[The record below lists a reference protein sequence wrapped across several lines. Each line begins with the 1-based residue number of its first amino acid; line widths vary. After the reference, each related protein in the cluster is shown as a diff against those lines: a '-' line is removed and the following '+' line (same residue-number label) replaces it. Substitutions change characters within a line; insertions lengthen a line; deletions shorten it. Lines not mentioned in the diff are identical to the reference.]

1 MTPSTPISLLAPAR
15 DLEVGK
21 AAIQA
26 GADAVYIGAPEFGAR
41 QAAGNSLED
50 IAELVQYA
58 HRFGVQVLVTLN
70 TLLHD
75 DEYPR
80 ACALAHDLYK
90 VGVDALII
98 QDLNLLHY
106 DLPPIRLHASTQCDN
121 RTPEQVLH
129 LQRLGFRRVVLARE
143 LSLDQ
148 IRDIHHTLH
157 STPYTL
163 HRDEVAPIELEAF
176 VHGALC
182 VSYSGRCYLSEV
194 LMDRSANRGCCAQ
207 PCRQRYDLL
216 DKDGNEILDIHGE
229 PIHQRYLLSLQD
241 MDRSQ
246 HLAQMIEAGVTT
258 FKIEGRLKDRDYVTN
273 IVAYYRQLLDQLIDS
288 NPSLQHASTRS
299 VYQYGFTPNPAKTFH
314 RSATDYFLHNRT
326 PHMANWDTPKSTG
339 EKIGK
344 VIATRHNAICVE
356 LAHGITLH
364 NGDGIC
370 YGDKGFAINRIE
382 GNWIY
387 PNNQYPIPNS
397 QYPLAKRPLPN
408 SPEGVQLPKVGTTIY
423 RNLDNEF
430 LRSLRAERKI
440 PTAIH
445 FEAVAEGYRLS
456 IGDKTAVFVADH
468 QPATNQE
475 RALQTIIQQ
484 LSKLGDTD
492 FVAHD
497 IQVFA
502 YEQPCSDTFP
512 YFIPTSQLNQWRRE
526 VIASLSPE
534 GVQYPIANS
543 QYPLAKR
550 PLPNSLE
557 GIQYP
562 IPNSTASLMTCKY
575 CILHE
580 LGHCRKINPMAN
592 EPRYLRLQ
600 NGTRLALEFDCK
612 NCEMKISKP

>member
-1 MTPSTPISLLAPAR
+1 MSTINYKISLLAPAR
-15 DLEVGK
+15 DLEVGI

-50 IAELVQYA
+50 IAELVLYA
-58 HRFGVQVLVTLN
+58 HRFGAQVLVTLN
-70 TLLHD
+70 TLLHN

-80 ACALAHDLYK
+80 ACALAHELYK

-98 QDLNLLHY
+98 QDLTLLNY

-129 LQRLGFRRVVLARE
+129 LQQLGFRRVVLARE

-182 VSYSGRCYLSEV
+182 VSYSGRCYLSEA

-207 PCRQRYDLL
+207 LCRQRYDLL
-216 DKDGNEILDIHGE
+216 DKNGNEILDIHGE

-246 HLAQMIEAGVTT
+246 HLAELIEAGVTT

-273 IVAYYRQLLDQLIDS
+273 IVAYYRQLLDQLIDN
-288 NPSLQHASTRS
+288 NPALAHASTPS
-299 VYQYGFTPNPAKTFH
+299 VYHYDFTPNPAKTFH
-314 RSATDYFLHNRT
+314 RGQTDYFLHGRT
-326 PHMANWDTPKSTG
+326 PNMANWQTPKSTG

-382 GNWIY
+382 GDWIY
-387 PNNQYPIPNS
+387 PNLQPS
-397 QYPLAKRPLPN
+397 SL
-408 SPEGVQLPKVGTTIY
+408 EGRSGRSLPKVGTSLY

-440 PTAIH
+440 PTAIR
-445 FEAVAEGYRLS
+445 FEVVAEGYRLT
-456 IGDKTAVFVADH
+456 IGDYSATFVAEH

-475 RALQTIIQQ
+475 RALQTIVQQ

-492 FVAHD
+492 FVAKD

-502 YEQPCSDTFP
+502 NEQPCSDTFQ

-526 VIASLSPE
+526 VINKPSTVNAQLSYTSSASDRSSICE
-534 GVQYPIANS
+534 IRTANC
-543 QYPLAKR
+543 Q
-550 PLPNSLE
+550 LP
-557 GIQYP
+557 
-562 IPNSTASLMTCKY
+562 TALMTCKY

-600 NGTRLALEFDCK
+600 NGTRLSLEFDCK
-612 NCEMKISKP
+612 NCEMRISKH

>member
-1 MTPSTPISLLAPAR
+1 M
-15 DLEVGK
+15 
-21 AAIQA
+21 
-26 GADAVYIGAPEFGAR
+26 YIGAPEFGAR
-41 QAAGNSLED
+41 QAAGNSLND

-70 TLLHD
+70 TLLHE

-80 ACALAHDLYK
+80 ACALAHELYK

-98 QDLNLLHY
+98 QDLNLLNY

-129 LQRLGFRRVVLARE
+129 LQQLGFRRVVLARE
-143 LSLDQ
+143 LSLNQ
-148 IRDIHHTLH
+148 IREIYHAIQSYTTLHHT
-157 STPYTL
+157 TPCL
-163 HRDEVAPIELEAF
+163 ELEAF

-194 LMDRSANRGCCAQ
+194 LMERSANRGCCAQ
-207 PCRQRYDLL
+207 PCRQRYDLI

-241 MDRSQ
+241 MDRSM
-246 HLAQMIEAGVTT
+246 HLAELIEAGVTT

-273 IVAYYRQLLDQLIDS
+273 IVAYYRQLIDKLIDS
-288 NPSLQHASTRS
+288 HPEYQTASIRS
-299 VYQYGFTPNPAKTFH
+299 SYEYSFTPNPEKTFH
-314 RSATDYFLHNRT
+314 RGQTDYFLHGRNAN
-326 PHMANWDTPKSTG
+326 MANWETPKSTG

-344 VIATRHNAICVE
+344 VVATRHNAICVQ

-382 GNWIY
+382 GDWIY
-387 PNNQYPIPNS
+387 PNLQSPIANS
-397 QYPLAKRPLPN
+397 QYPIAN
-408 SPEGVQLPKVGTTIY
+408 SPKGVQYPKVGTTLY

-430 LRSLRAERKI
+430 LRSLRAERRM
-440 PTAIH
+440 PVAIR
-445 FEAVAEGYRLS
+445 FQAVPEGYRLT
-456 IGDKTAVFVADH
+456 IGEQTAIFETEH
-468 QPATNQE
+468 QTASNPE

-492 FVAHD
+492 FTAKE
-497 IQVFA
+497 IQVLD
-502 YEQPCSDTFP
+502 YETPCSDTFP
-512 YFIPTSQLNQWRRE
+512 YFIPISQLNQWRRE
-526 VIASLSPE
+526 VITSLSPQ

-543 QYPLAKR
+543 PK
-550 PLPNSLE
+550 
-557 GIQYP
+557 GVQYP
-562 IPNSTASLMTCKY
+562 IAAHAASNSTASSPLMTCKY

-580 LGHCRKINPMAN
+580 LGHCRKINPMPN

-600 NGTRLALEFDCK
+600 NGTILSLEFDCK
-612 NCEMKISKP
+612 RCEMRIKKLH

>member
-1 MTPSTPISLLAPAR
+1 MSTINYKISLLAPAR
-15 DLEVGK
+15 DLEVGI

-50 IAELVQYA
+50 IAELVLYA
-58 HRFGVQVLVTLN
+58 HRFGVQVLVTIN

-80 ACALAHDLYK
+80 ACALAHELYK

-98 QDLNLLHY
+98 QDLNLLNY

-129 LQRLGFRRVVLARE
+129 LQQLGFRRVVLARE

-157 STPYTL
+157 ATPYTL
-163 HRDEVAPIELEAF
+163 HHDEVAPIELEAF

-182 VSYSGRCYLSEV
+182 VSYSGRCYLSEA

-207 PCRQRYDLL
+207 LCRQRYDLL
-216 DKDGNEILDIHGE
+216 DKNGNEILDIHGE

-246 HLAQMIEAGVTT
+246 HLAELIEAGVTT

-288 NPSLQHASTRS
+288 NPALAQASTPS
-299 VYQYGFTPNPAKTFH
+299 VYHYDFTPNPAKTFH
-314 RSATDYFLHNRT
+314 RGQTDYFLHGRT
-326 PHMANWDTPKSTG
+326 PNMANWQTPKSTG

-382 GNWIY
+382 GDWIY
-387 PNNQYPIPNS
+387 PNLQPSSI
-397 QYPLAKRPLPN
+397 
-408 SPEGVQLPKVGTTIY
+408 EGRSGGSLPKVGTNLY

-440 PTAIH
+440 PTAIR
-445 FEAVAEGYRLS
+445 FEAIADGYRLT
-456 IGDKTAVFVADH
+456 IGDYSATFVAEH
-468 QPATNQE
+468 QPATNQQ
-475 RALQTIIQQ
+475 RALQTIVQQ

-492 FVAHD
+492 FVAKD
-497 IQVFA
+497 VQVFA
-502 YEQPCSDTFP
+502 NEQPCSDTFP

-526 VIASLSPE
+526 VINKPSTVNYQLSYTSSASDRSSVCEIRTANCQLST
-534 GVQYPIANS
+534 VNCQ
-543 QYPLAKR
+543 
-550 PLPNSLE
+550 LP
-557 GIQYP
+557 
-562 IPNSTASLMTCKY
+562 TALMTCKY
-575 CILHE
+575 CILYE
-580 LGHCRKINPMAN
+580 FGHCRKINPMAN
-592 EPRYLRLQ
+592 EPCYLRLQ
-600 NGTRLALEFDCK
+600 NGTRLSLEFDCK
-612 NCEMKISKP
+612 NCEMRISKH

>member
-1 MTPSTPISLLAPAR
+1 MPGKRKLTLLAPAR
-15 DLEVGK
+15 DLEVGI

-41 QAAGNSLED
+41 QAAGNSLND

-58 HRFGVQVLVTLN
+58 HRFGAQVLVTLN

-80 ACALAHDLYK
+80 ACALAHELYK

-98 QDLNLLHY
+98 QDLHLLDY

-121 RTPEQVLH
+121 RTPEQVLQ
-129 LQRLGFRRVVLARE
+129 LQQLGFRRVVLARE
-143 LSLDQ
+143 LSLEQ
-148 IRDIHHTLH
+148 IREIYHTLH

-163 HRDEVAPIELEAF
+163 HPDEVATIELEAF

-207 PCRQRYDLL
+207 LCRQRYDLL
-216 DKDGNEILDIHGE
+216 NKDGNEIVDIYGE

-241 MDRSQ
+241 MDRSL
-246 HLAQMIEAGVTT
+246 HLAELIEAGVTT

-273 IVAYYRQLLDQLIDS
+273 IVAYYRQLLDQLIA
-288 NPSLQHASTRS
+288 NTPALEHASTRS
-299 VYQYGFTPNPAKTFH
+299 VYQYSFTPNPAKTFH
-314 RSATDYFLHNRT
+314 RGQTDYFLHGRT
-326 PHMANWDTPKSTG
+326 PNMANWQTPKSTG

-382 GNWIY
+382 GDWIY

-397 QYPLAKRPLPN
+397 PQ
-408 SPEGVQLPKVGTTIY
+408 GVQYPKVGTTLY

-430 LRSLRAERKI
+430 LHSLRAERRMPVDI
-440 PTAIH
+440 R
-445 FEAVAEGYRLS
+445 FEAEDGGFRLTIGAFSSFFAAEQ
-456 IGDKTAVFVADH
+456 
-468 QPATNQE
+468 QPANNPQ
-475 RALQTIIQQ
+475 RALQTIMQQ

-492 FVAHD
+492 FIAQSIHVLDHG
-497 IQVFA
+497 QT
-502 YEQPCSDTFP
+502 CSDAFP

-526 VIASLSPE
+526 VSNRESALQRNNLQRSDLQAKPIYSEASHQP
-534 GVQYPIANS
+534 
-543 QYPLAKR
+543 
-550 PLPNSLE
+550 
-557 GIQYP
+557 
-562 IPNSTASLMTCKY
+562 LMTCKY
-575 CILHE
+575 CILYE
-580 LGHCRKINPMAN
+580 LGHCRKINPMTN

-600 NGTRLALEFDCK
+600 NGTLLSLEFDCK
-612 NCEMKISKP
+612 QCEMKINRK